1 RPRDRLHN
9 YRRDG
14 GSVVQRHDTLQFVR
28 QFHAMLRNAP
38 AEAVLLRQMRMRQ
51 MIDTG
56 QKRAEHLAVGHDA
69 ADGDATEIDAM
80 IAALAADQAEAGAFA
95 PYAMIGDRHLKGG
108 DRKSTRLNSS

>member
-1 RPRDRLHN
+1 
-9 YRRDG
+9 
-14 GSVVQRHDTLQFVR
+14 
-28 QFHAMLRNAP
+28 MLRNAP

-69 ADGDATEIDAM
+69 TDGDATEIDAM

-108 DRKSTRLNSS
+108 IHRFRAGIGEEHMIHALRRNI